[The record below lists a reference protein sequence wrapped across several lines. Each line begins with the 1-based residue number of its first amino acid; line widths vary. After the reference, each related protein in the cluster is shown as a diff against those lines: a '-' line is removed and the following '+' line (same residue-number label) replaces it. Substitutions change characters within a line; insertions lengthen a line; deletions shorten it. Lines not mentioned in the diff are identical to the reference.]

1 MANKLSL
8 IYQDSN
14 VVAVNKPAGL
24 ASIPGRGETTSV
36 LEELARQLSLPCR
49 GDTDPRL
56 RVVHRLDKDTSG
68 VLAFALNIEAQRYL
82 SHQFQNNTVQKQYL
96 ALVVGRPPE
105 EEGEIDAPIMPDRH
119 KPGRMMIHKRGK
131 PARTMWKIERTYKAM
146 TLLRMMPRTGKTH
159 QIRVHL
165 QHIGHPLVVD
175 DVYGIPAGE
184 KGSGLYLSQYKRDY
198 RLGKF
203 KEEKPLISRL
213 TLHAHKLELE
223 LPDGR
228 HAEFEAPLPKDFQTT
243 LNMLDKYAR

>member
-105 EEGEIDAPIMPDRH
+105 EEGEIDAPIMHDPF
-119 KPGRMMIHKRGK
+119 
-131 PARTMWKIERTYKAM
+131 RT
-146 TLLRMMPRTGKTH
+146 
-159 QIRVHL
+159 L
-165 QHIGHPLVVD
+165 QHAREVPAADEGHDQRHPGPGILQARRCIAHRKHVAHGIGDFHHMTTRALGD
-175 DVYGIPAGE
+175 GGMIAQGARHR
-184 KGSGLYLSQYKRDY
+184 RD
-198 RLGKF
+198 
-203 KEEKPLISRL
+203 
-213 TLHAHKLELE
+213 
-223 LPDGR
+223 
-228 HAEFEAPLPKDFQTT
+228 
-243 LNMLDKYAR
+243 